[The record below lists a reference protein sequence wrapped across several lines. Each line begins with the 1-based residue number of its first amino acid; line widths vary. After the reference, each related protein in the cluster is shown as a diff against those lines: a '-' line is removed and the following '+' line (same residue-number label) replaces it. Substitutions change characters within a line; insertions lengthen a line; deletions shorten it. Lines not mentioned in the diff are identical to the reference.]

1 MPKGLR
7 KSYSVVDTQPA
18 SVDRARSSSGSHEIS
33 QIVRFVVGTT
43 GGLPDTASSMIPISI
58 GLGDAMR
65 STSFLRH
72 IRAAAVPAI
81 FGVCSPSAGFAM
93 PLPYS
98 IDFSVT
104 HVQTSSES
112 GAIHRPLTPHP
123 PTSLPGCS

>member
-1 MPKGLR
+1 
-7 KSYSVVDTQPA
+7 
-18 SVDRARSSSGSHEIS
+18 
-33 QIVRFVVGTT
+33 
-43 GGLPDTASSMIPISI
+43 
-58 GLGDAMR
+58 MR

-104 HVQTSSES
+104 HVQTSIES
-112 GAIHRPLTPHP
+112 GANSPPID
-123 PTSLPGCS
+123 PTSVYVFARVLATRR